1 MVKRRV
7 HRSSGGFVL
16 IDAIVASIVL
26 GLALVVVIG
35 LTAESLSSQA
45 RGEQLATAARLADEQ
60 LNLVLAVGPE
70 AYPSVFDADG
80 RCEPP
85 FENYTYSTRIES
97 APLGEAMPV
106 TVTIRWT
113 AGGRERLLSVET
125 RVAPRL
131 GEDPDPERRPTE
143 TLGRDSE

>member
-1 MVKRRV
+1 MVKRTPRGEP
-7 HRSSGGFVL
+7 SGFVL

-35 LTAESLSSQA
+35 LSAEALTSQT

-60 LNLVLAVGPE
+60 LNLVIAVGPE
-70 AYPSVFDADG
+70 AYPSVFDSEG
-80 RCEPP
+80 RCAAP
-85 FENYTYSTRIES
+85 FGDYSYRVRIES

-106 TVTIRWT
+106 TVTIQWT
-113 AGGRERLLSVET
+113 AGGRARDLTVET

-131 GEDPDPERRPTE
+131 GEDPDPERQPTE
-143 TLGRDSE
+143 TLGRDSQ